1 MYGKVRK
8 YSPKV
13 TKLLAARTFVYIF
26 VHAADICIDSSQDC
40 LAHTLAR
47 LSDMCKSTSD
57 LISPIPAHYD
67 FLKTFFRM
75 TVEPSYGSEGGRF
88 RMTDGLSYGHERV
101 KCRLTKCRM
110 DKVSTRQ
117 NVEWTKCRPD
127 KMSMTQKNENLSLSQ
142 MEERERELSITQLT
156 FALTG
161 TLSTSLTKTV
171 IFSSFKLC
179 VFLKQTV
186 VG

>member
-1 MYGKVRK
+1 MRK

-47 LSDMCKSTSD
+47 LPDMCKSTSD
-57 LISPIPAHYD
+57 LISPILAHYD
-67 FLKTFFRM
+67 FFKTFFRM
-75 TVEPSYGSEGGRF
+75 TVEPSYGREGGRF
-88 RMTDGLSYGHERV
+88 RMTDGPSYEHERV

-117 NVEWTKCRPD
+117 NVEDKSVED

-142 MEERERELSITQLT
+142 MEERERELSITQLM
-156 FALTG
+156 FALTA
-161 TLSTSLTKTV
+161 TLSPSLTIAV